1 MSGSPL
7 GVSLLS
13 RILVP
18 WAIILIALQSLQ
30 LKFLLILWVCVLVL
44 ISVQQI
50 SLKLSGSTLY
60 QSLIVSHSY
69 YSQELRSHSA
79 GWFSPRVSHKV
90 TARWWLWLGS
100 SQMLLYS
107 HIWYL
112 AWEDSNH
119 WELGSPGT
127 SLPLCNFSIWLRQR
141 GGFRLLGLLT
151 GWLRAPKIHISQER
165 KGDAGRNLWHSLGN
179 QATLFLPHSVV
190 SEVKSLSRVQLF
202 ATLWTIAHQAPPSI
216 KFSRQE
222 YWSGLPFP
230 SPGDLPDPGAE
241 PGSPTLQADALLSE
255 PLGKPHSGGLHNYK
269 SPFMFKEKKHKTYLS
284 MQECQT
290 CYNMTQVDMWY
301 GVDTDAAI
309 WKIQPA
315 TAGLVVLDHRLA
327 QNKLEFHFQACKFPS
342 PCIWGFL

>member
-60 QSLIVSHSY
+60 QSLIISHSY

-90 TARWWLWLGS
+90 AARWWLWLGS

-112 AWEDSNH
+112 ACNDSDWH
-119 WELGSPGT
+119 QWQMLVQMW
-127 SLPLCNFSIWLRQR
+127 PLMSWASSRHGNLRVVR
-141 GGFRLLGLLT
+141 GGSE
-151 GWLRAPKIHISQER
+151 IQE
-165 KGDAGRNLWHSLGN
+165 
-179 QATLFLPHSVV
+179 
-190 SEVKSLSRVQLF
+190 
-202 ATLWTIAHQAPPSI
+202 
-216 KFSRQE
+216 
-222 YWSGLPFP
+222 
-230 SPGDLPDPGAE
+230 
-241 PGSPTLQADALLSE
+241 
-255 PLGKPHSGGLHNYK
+255 
-269 SPFMFKEKKHKTYLS
+269 
-284 MQECQT
+284 
-290 CYNMTQVDMWY
+290 QV
-301 GVDTDAAI
+301 
-309 WKIQPA
+309 
-315 TAGLVVLDHRLA
+315 
-327 QNKLEFHFQACKFPS
+327 FQQKR
-342 PCIWGFL
+342 

>member
-60 QSLIVSHSY
+60 QSLIISHSY

-90 TARWWLWLGS
+90 AARWWLWLGS

-119 WELGSPGT
+119 WELGS
-127 SLPLCNFSIWLRQR
+127 
-141 GGFRLLGLLT
+141 
-151 GWLRAPKIHISQER
+151 
-165 KGDAGRNLWHSLGN
+165 
-179 QATLFLPHSVV
+179 
-190 SEVKSLSRVQLF
+190 
-202 ATLWTIAHQAPPSI
+202 QAPHYLSVTSPYDCCNRGASGYLD
-216 KFSRQE
+216 FLQVG
-222 YWSGLPFP
+222 SGLPRFTYP
-230 SPGDLPDPGAE
+230 KREKEMQAE
-241 PGSPTLQADALLSE
+241 
-255 PLGKPHSGGLHNYK
+255 
-269 SPFMFKEKKHKTYLS
+269 TY
-284 MQECQT
+284 
-290 CYNMTQVDMWY
+290 
-301 GVDTDAAI
+301 DT
-309 WKIQPA
+309 
-315 TAGLVVLDHRLA
+315 V
-327 QNKLEFHFQACKFPS
+327 
-342 PCIWGFL
+342 WGIKQLYFCHIL